1 MKKGESGFTLI
12 EVLVAITITALIAFG
27 GVATATQIISVN
39 AKSNAHMTAVN
50 EVQNAGYWISRD
62 TQMAQSVTADGLT
75 PPEFLIL
82 SWTEDSSGDNYQVV
96 YTLEDIP
103 GSTLKKL
110 QRDHSING
118 GANELTLVAQYID
131 PASEKTKSEFTNGVL
146 TLTITATVST
156 ASPSGSE
163 TRVYRVVPRP
173 S

>member
-1 MKKGESGFTLI
+1 MKKSESGFTLI
-12 EVLVAITITALIAFG
+12 EVLVAIAITALIAFG
-27 GVATATQIISVN
+27 GVAIATQIISVN

-156 ASPSGSE
+156 VSPSGSE

>member
-12 EVLVAITITALIAFG
+12 EVLVAIAITALIAFG

-103 GSTLKKL
+103 GSALKKL
-110 QRDHSING
+110 HRDQSING

>member
-1 MKKGESGFTLI
+1 MKKSESGFTLI

-27 GVATATQIISVN
+27 GVLTATQIISVN

>member
-1 MKKGESGFTLI
+1 MKLGEKGFTLI
-12 EVLVAITITALIAFG
+12 ELVIAIAIIV
-27 GVATATQIISVN
+27 VATGSASAAIFQIFKNTQRN
-39 AKSNAHMTAVN
+39 SNHMTAVHQ
-50 EVQNAGYWISRD
+50 VHNAGYWISRD

-103 GSTLKKL
+103 GSALKKL